1 MRWNPIP
8 QTVRNLQ
15 LDFALRIL
23 CDETI
28 QVSPSRYNLTSE
40 NPETGELLV
49 FNSMRGSSAIIAP
62 SAKDEALALL
72 AGGQTENV
80 EMLSTFSRL
89 GFLIDD
95 QVDEVAML
103 KSRKKAG
110 IHDTNRIDVILMP
123 NMDCSFACPYCYET
137 HDARNRMSP
146 ETRTSILNWMRVAIP
161 GRKVMKLT
169 WFGGEP
175 LLSADDVVD
184 VTRIIQHICDEHQVI
199 LVRSI
204 TTNGYHLSESLI
216 PRLIEV
222 GLLNYQITVDGP
234 PAIHNQTRILRSGKG
249 SFDRVFRNI
258 LLLARADPRVRI
270 SLRVNFNHRNID
282 SIPELLGL
290 FPEDVR
296 KQLRIVFEP
305 IFGSGE
311 WSATDNLSAK
321 AISDT
326 IGEFY
331 LMAAELGYDVQ
342 HGGMG
347 VGKLVYCYA
356 ERENQFIID
365 YKGDVFKCSVG
376 SFSADERVG
385 VIRPDGTLEH
395 EPGKWGEW
403 NSLPEFDEPCEDC
416 VFLPLCMG
424 GCRKDRLK
432 NRQTGSY
439 CSLVATNTSYALK
452 SVAFGTFNEILRNE
466 SKILR
471 KCAEGRQSA
480 SGCNTCNQI
489 KQ

>member
-1 MRWNPIP
+1 MR
-8 QTVRNLQ
+8 
-15 LDFALRIL
+15 
-23 CDETI
+23 
-28 QVSPSRYNLTSE
+28 PSRYNITTEDAETS
-40 NPETGELLV
+40 ELLV
-49 FNSMRGSSAIIAP
+49 FNAMYGSSAIVAP
-62 SAKDEALALL
+62 AGTKEAVSILSGAQ
-72 AGGQTENV
+72 GNDFKMITE
-80 EMLSTFSRL
+80 FSRL
-89 GFLIDD
+89 GFLVDD
-95 QVDEVAML
+95 QLDELSIL
-103 KSRKKAG
+103 KARKNAG
-110 IHDTNRIDVILMP
+110 INDSNRLDVILMP

-137 HDARNRMSP
+137 HDAKNRMTP
-146 ETRTSILNWMRVAIP
+146 ETRTNILNWMRKVIP
-161 GRKVMKLT
+161 ERKVMKLT

-175 LLSADDVVD
+175 LLSADDVVET
-184 VTRIIQHICDEHQVI
+184 TRTIQKLCADHQVV
-199 LVRSI
+199 LVQSI
-204 TTNGYHLSESLI
+204 TTNGYHLTDKLI
-216 PRLIEV
+216 QRLIGV

-234 PAIHNQTRILRSGKG
+234 PALHNQTRILRSGKG

-258 LLLARADPRVRI
+258 LALAHADSQVRI

-282 SIPELLGL
+282 SIPELLEL

-305 IFGSGE
+305 IFGSDE
-311 WSATDNLSAK
+311 WSATGNLSAR
-321 AISDT
+321 AISES
-326 IGEFY
+326 IGACY
-331 LMAAELGYDVQ
+331 IKAAALGYDVQ

-356 ERENQFIID
+356 ERTNQFIID

-376 SFSADERVG
+376 SFSADERIG
-385 VIRPDGTLEH
+385 AILPDGTIEYQF
-395 EPGKWGEW
+395 ERWNDW
-403 NSLPEFDEPCEDC
+403 NSLSEFDEKCEAC

-466 SKILR
+466 SMILR

-480 SGCNTCNQI
+480 SDCNTCNLA